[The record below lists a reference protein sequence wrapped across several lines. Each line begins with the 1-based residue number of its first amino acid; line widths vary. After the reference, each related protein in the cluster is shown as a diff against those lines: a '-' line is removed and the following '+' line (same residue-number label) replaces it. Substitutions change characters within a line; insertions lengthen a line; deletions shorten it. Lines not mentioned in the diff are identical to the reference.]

1 MVSDYNQAMRNLS
14 HKVFRQ
20 TLAIAV
26 IALSSS
32 VSANESDSLG
42 SEDETRGVIIQEK
55 KESRIQEFKSNGQVY
70 MIKITPKKGFPYYL
84 VDTDGDGIL
93 ESRKNGMEPNLLIPS
108 WVIFSW

>member
-1 MVSDYNQAMRNLS
+1 MKKLS
-14 HKVFRQ
+14 PKLIYPVLTIVLL
-20 TLAIAV
+20 TLYPLAY
-26 IALSSS
+26 
-32 VSANESDSLG
+32 ANDIDSL
-42 SEDETRGVIIQEK
+42 SIEDGAQEIIIQEK
-55 KESRIQEFKSNGQVY
+55 KDSRIQEFKSNGQVY

>member
-1 MVSDYNQAMRNLS
+1 MKKLS
-14 HKVFRQ
+14 PKLIHPALTIVLL
-20 TLAIAV
+20 TLCPLAY
-26 IALSSS
+26 
-32 VSANESDSLG
+32 ANDIDSLNI
-42 SEDETRGVIIQEK
+42 EDGVQGIIIQEK
-55 KESRIQEFKSNGQVY
+55 KDSRIQEFKSNGQVY